1 MIYSF
6 GWRSIF
12 GILSMLGIIIL
23 IFSIIFVTNISET
36 EDYPLDFASLAL
48 SVLACVGIV
57 VGFSNISSD
66 SMTSIFVWIPIII
79 GVISTIIFT
88 KRQNRISTPLLQ
100 LSVFKNRYFT
110 VGTMVTSIVQFIL
123 MGITVV
129 LPIFIQNVA
138 GYSAT
143 QSALIVLPAAILMA
157 ICNLLGGVIAEK
169 VGIRSL
175 AIIGNILLVLGIGA
189 MVFFNTSTSILVMVV
204 IQLLRCAGSGLV
216 LMSVTTWSLSS
227 VADKVEDATAIN
239 NTLRQIFG
247 AMGSAILAV
256 IMTLVAGGMI
266 DASAQ
271 STLAYNISCMFAA
284 ILSVIS
290 MVVSIIFIR
299 ESKAEV

>member
-143 QSALIVLPAAILMA
+143 QSVLIVLPAAILMA